1 MSASKLMTGAARDA
15 EEASANVSATHHL
28 GRLVDLTTGD
38 MPSLYRLLVLEKL
51 TTLKM
56 TL

>member
-1 MSASKLMTGAARDA
+1 MKLIKSVLMLLLPTYHFG
-15 EEASANVSATHHL
+15 L
-28 GRLVDLTTGD
+28 LVDFTTGD

>member
-1 MSASKLMTGAARDA
+1 MLMELVIMLLHTYHFD
-15 EEASANVSATHHL
+15 
-28 GRLVDLTTGD
+28 RLVDLTTGD
-38 MPSLYRLLVLEKL
+38 MPSLYKLLVLEKL